1 MVVENFD
8 FLKFCVQIFLNNKYI
23 VLLHKIILIF
33 SFTPS
38 SFCVEKVERIISSPQ
53 MFFLALS

>member
-38 SFCVEKVERIISSPQ
+38 SYNKFVSKENSLQTYS
-53 MFFLALS
+53 FLV